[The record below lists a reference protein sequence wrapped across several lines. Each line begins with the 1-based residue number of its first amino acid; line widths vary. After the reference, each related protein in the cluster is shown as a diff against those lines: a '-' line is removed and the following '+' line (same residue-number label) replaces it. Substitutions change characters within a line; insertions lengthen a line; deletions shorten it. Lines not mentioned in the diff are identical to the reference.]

1 MATIDNK
8 AGLFEY
14 AGQKYFLAI
23 NFYDEQ
29 GDMFSLDNES
39 IESFEYVNEIN
50 QLYMTGTI
58 TLVDNKGYI
67 DRLVNQMYPGCKV
80 HFAQV
85 NPKGDNEGTIKAQLN
100 QIQADLVFR
109 Y

>member
-29 GDMFSLDNES
+29 GDMFTVDNES
-39 IESFEYVNEIN
+39 IESFEYINE
-50 QLYMTGTI
+50 
-58 TLVDNKGYI
+58 
-67 DRLVNQMYPGCKV
+67 
-80 HFAQV
+80 
-85 NPKGDNEGTIKAQLN
+85 LN
-100 QIQADLVFR
+100 
-109 Y
+109 